1 MIYQKLKSPLQ
12 NLKSSLTLGSSEN
25 LFELYIQ
32 FCFLKQQILCYGRSQ
47 FHFTCWE
54 RIWQAKLPIMKE
66 KFIFSSSFIFPQ
78 YYSHSLPRHSFHLE
92 ILCCWVE
99 DCQKNPAAYQ
109 TNNPEVRQISSV
121 AISIKGSTHSR
132 LQVGIGLTILALSH
146 KSTVDNRKCMAT
158 LQGIMRFM

>member
-1 MIYQKLKSPLQ
+1 MIYQKLKSPPQ

-25 LFELYIQ
+25 WFELYIQ

-54 RIWQAKLPIMKE
+54 RIWQAKLPMKE
-66 KFIFSSSFIFPQ
+66 KFIYSSSFVFPQ
-78 YYSHSLPRHSFHLE
+78 YCSHSLPRHSFHLE

-109 TNNPEVRQISSV
+109 TNNPDSV
-121 AISIKGSTHSR
+121 KTDIKCCYIRGSTHSR
-132 LQVGIGLTILALSH
+132 LRVGIGLTILALSH